1 MNSGGVAMSA
11 YKELFDILSA
21 SEMSESE
28 ICKLLGRF
36 LEEEADMYVEC
47 MELIRDHLRFKR

>member
-1 MNSGGVAMSA
+1 MSA